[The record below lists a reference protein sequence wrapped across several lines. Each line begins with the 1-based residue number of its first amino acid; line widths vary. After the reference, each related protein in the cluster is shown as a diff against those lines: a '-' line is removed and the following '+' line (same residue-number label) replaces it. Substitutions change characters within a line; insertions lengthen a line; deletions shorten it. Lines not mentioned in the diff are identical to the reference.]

1 MYPFVIQC
9 SHMQNISLL
18 PPVPVRF
25 TITAK
30 ARVKSAAKRFGLSSS
45 EIIRQAV
52 EQQLP
57 EWERL
62 GSLTIRAKEGL

>member
-1 MYPFVIQC
+1 
-9 SHMQNISLL
+9 MQNISLL

-25 TITAK
+25 SHITK
-30 ARVKSAAKRFGLSSS
+30 ARVKNAAKRFGLSSS
-45 EIIRQAV
+45 EIVRQAV

-62 GSLTIRAKEGL
+62 GSLTIRAKEGM